1 MGIVYP
7 KNVIKIAN
15 ILADRGYRAYAV
27 GGCIR
32 DSLMGKLPSDWD
44 MTTDAS
50 PEKMI
55 EIFDSMGI
63 RTIPT
68 GLRHGTVTVLLDG
81 EQYECTTFRIDGS
94 YTDSRHPDKVIFTQK
109 LAEDL
114 KRRDFTVNA
123 MAADPLLE
131 GEDGEITDLFGG
143 REDIA
148 NKVIRCVG
156 EPCTRFTEDAL
167 RILRAVRFATVLD
180 FEICAE
186 TKKAA
191 QELGHRLENVSAE
204 RKKAELEKI
213 LLSDRANRGISMLC
227 EMGISKYIHPDIKE
241 PKIDISSLSKR
252 FAPRLAA
259 LFIEGNVVP
268 DLSRL
273 KLSRAEASEVSLLCD
288 PNMFDHE
295 RTPKNARYLLSVYGK
310 TAPDA
315 ALLREKATLAEIV
328 REEAQKNPCVQI
340 RDLCIGGDH
349 LIQQGIPSRSIG
361 KIMSRLLCEVIER
374 PENNREDILIRLAKD
389 IYAKGI

>member
-15 ILADRGYRAYAV
+15 ILAERGYRAYAV

-55 EIFDSMGI
+55 EIFDSVGV

-68 GLRHGTVTVLLDG
+68 GLKHGTVTVLIDG
-81 EQYECTTFRIDGS
+81 EQYECTTFRIDGN
-94 YTDSRHPDKVIFTQK
+94 YTDSRHPDRVIFTQK

-123 MAADPLLE
+123 MAADPLLQ

-143 REDIA
+143 REDIKS
-148 NKVIRCVG
+148 KVIRCVG
-156 EPCTRFTEDAL
+156 EPRTRFTEDAL

-180 FEICAE
+180 FQICAE

-191 QELGHRLENVSAE
+191 QELGARLENVSAE
-204 RKKAELEKI
+204 RKKTELEKI
-213 LLSDRANRGISMLC
+213 LLSDRANSGVSLLC
-227 EMGISKYIHPDIKE
+227 EMGLSKHIHPNIKT
-241 PKIDISSLSKR
+241 PTISISSLSMR

-259 LFIEGNVVP
+259 LFVGGDMP
-268 DLSRL
+268 DLSCL
-273 KLSRAEASEVSLLCD
+273 KLSRAESSEVSLLCAQD
-288 PNMFDHE
+288 MFKPQK
-295 RTPKNARYLLSVYGK
+295 TPQNARYLLSIYGES
-310 TAPDA
+310 AADA
-315 ALLREKATLAEIV
+315 AILREQAELAEIV
-328 REEAQKNPCVQI
+328 REEADKNPCVQI
-340 RDLCIGGDH
+340 RDLCISGNH
-349 LIQQGIPSRSIG
+349 LIAQGIEPRSIG
-361 KIMSRLLCEVIER
+361 KIMSALLREVIER
-374 PENNREDILIRLAKD
+374 PESNREDILMCLAKD
-389 IYAKGI
+389 IYSKDI